1 MSSEVFEFGRT
12 YESEISRIEEE
23 NEPFSFKLSQTCLL
37 ESVFMEHFEGK
48 VRDFLTDEREFV
60 FTASPAATHIILHK
74 TRFSFLEVIVEY
86 RPCFFLSNVPEESVF
101 FRDIMIENLELSR
114 RMNYI

>member
-1 MSSEVFEFGRT
+1 MIKPGFMRKDGIRADTADFDPERLEFFVMSSEVFEFGRT

-74 TRFSFLEVIVEY
+74 T
-86 RPCFFLSNVPEESVF
+86 
-101 FRDIMIENLELSR
+101 
-114 RMNYI
+114 